1 MEARSTGEKASRP
14 PGVQPGDGDER
25 RVGEGGPQQRQQQAQ
40 QSVHR
45 KVHLEGVQNGAGAN
59 DRHDDLGEPLA
70 GGGRQDLDLHGGEA
84 DGQHQKH
91 LHDLL
96 EKEYI
101 HLRHDSTSENA
112 PAYPPERRGFDNR
125 ILTQTEPMSKK
136 K

>member
-14 PGVQPGDGDER
+14 PAYSRVMEMNAAWER
-25 RVGEGGPQQRQQQAQ
+25 AAPSSASSRPQ

-45 KVHLEGVQNGAGAN
+45 KVHLEGVQNGAGAD

-96 EKEYI
+96 EKEHI

-112 PAYPPERRGFDNR
+112 PAYPPERRSFDNR

>member
-1 MEARSTGEKASRP
+1 MCGRKIP
-14 PGVQPGDGDER
+14 DGQQLCPTCRNAVEWR
-25 RVGEGGPQQRQQQAQ
+25 QRQQQAQ

-59 DRHDDLGEPLA
+59 DRHDDLGEALA
-70 GGGRQDLDLHGGEA
+70 GGGRQDPDLYSGKA

-96 EKEYI
+96 EKEHI